1 MIYASTNS
9 WRPQAEYIVALIP
22 SWKFLSNH
30 GAVLVLVATEPSI
43 TANEIGN
50 RLGITERPVR
60 RIISELV
67 DEGYLYRI
75 REGRRNRYTVNKNLP
90 IPGPVTR
97 DIAVGNL
104 LRILRLVAPTLT
116 T

>member
-1 MIYASTNS
+1 MIYASTDS
-9 WRPQAEYIVALIP
+9 WRPQAEYIVAIIP

-60 RIISELV
+60 RIISEFE
-67 DEGYLYRI
+67 DEGYLYRT

-116 T
+116 S

>member
-1 MIYASTNS
+1 M
-9 WRPQAEYIVALIP
+9 P

-30 GAVLVLVATEPSI
+30 GAVLVLVATEPLISA
-43 TANEIGN
+43 TEIGS

-60 RIISELV
+60 RIISELE
-67 DEGYLYRI
+67 DEGYIYRT
-75 REGRRNRYTVNKNLP
+75 REGRRNRYSVNSNLP

-104 LRILRLVAPTLT
+104 LRVLRLVDPTLRG
-116 T
+116 

>member
-1 MIYASTNS
+1 MLLYLKRFAS
-9 WRPQAEYIVALIP
+9 RGIMP
-22 SWKFLSNH
+22 SWNFLSNH
-30 GAVLVLVATEPSI
+30 GAILVLVATEPSI
-43 TANEIGN
+43 SANEISS

-67 DEGYLYRI
+67 DEGYLYRA
-75 REGRRNRYTVNKNLP
+75 REGRRNRYTVNENLP

-104 LRILRLVAPTLT
+104 LRILRLVEPTLRR
-116 T
+116 